1 MAGLSKTRPNKA
13 VIYARVS
20 GAKQV
25 REGDGLASQENR
37 CREYATYKD
46 YDVVE
51 VFQDDMSGKFERR
64 PAMDRMLAFLRLH
77 PKDSVVVIIDDISR
91 FARNVQAHI
100 KLRKT
105 LADAGGIL
113 ESPSIEFGEDSD
125 SRLVEHML
133 ASVAQHQREKNAEQ
147 TSNRMKGRMMNSY
160 SVFSAP
166 VGYKYKKTGSH
177 GKLLTR
183 DEPIASI
190 VKEALE
196 GYASGRFSGQADVKR
211 FLESQPDFP
220 KDLPNGQIRQ
230 QKVTDMLNRVI
241 YAGYMEHEPWGITC
255 RKGHHE
261 TLISLETYET
271 IQTRRNSKGVA
282 AKRPDI
288 SEDFPLRG
296 AIVCACC
303 DNPMTANW
311 SRSATGKRYP
321 YFNCQTRSYSE
332 YRKSIRVEKID
343 AGFETILRSLKP
355 SKKIL
360 DIAMSMLKDAW
371 DQRGDQA
378 KQAKA
383 EIKRQHKELDKQ
395 QDALVERMVETSNP
409 KVMAALENKI
419 AKLDEKK
426 LLLTDKLSQNTKP
439 KGTLGEIIELLRNYL
454 ANHWNIYENG
464 TLEVRKTTL
473 KTAFTTPLAYDRKNG
488 YRTPQVSVIFEFF
501 EKITSKCEMAHLR
514 GFEPLASAFGGQ
526 RSIQLSYRCL
536 RRGIAFQAMPRN
548 PKIRV
553 YAKSSWA
560 SSRASTKASI
570 SAVVL
575 YRPNDARH
583 VADTPR

>member
-1 MAGLSKTRPNKA
+1 MAGISKTRPSKA
-13 VIYARVS
+13 VIYCRVS

-100 KLRKT
+100 KLRET

-147 TSNRMKGRMMNSY
+147 TSNRMKGRMMNGY

-177 GKLLTR
+177 GKLLTC

-196 GYASGRFSGQADVKR
+196 GYASGRFSGQADIKR
-211 FLESQPDFP
+211 FLEAQPEFP

-241 YAGYMEHEPWGITC
+241 YAGYIEHEPWGITR

-261 TLISLETYET
+261 ALISLETYET
-271 IQTRRNSKGVA
+271 IQARRNSKGVA

-296 AIVCACC
+296 AVVCACC
-303 DNPMTANW
+303 DKPMTANW

-321 YFNCQTRSYSE
+321 YFNCQTRDCSE
-332 YRKSIRVEKID
+332 YRKSIRAEKID
-343 AGFETILRSLKP
+343 TGFEAILRSLKP
-355 SKKIL
+355 SKQIL

-371 DQRGDQA
+371 DQRGEQA

-419 AKLDEKK
+419 AKLEEDKI
-426 LLLTDKLSQNTKP
+426 LLTDKLSQNTKP
-439 KGTLGEIIELLRNYL
+439 KSTLGEIIELLRAYL
-454 ANHWNIYENG
+454 ANPWNIYENG
-464 TLEVRKTTL
+464 TLEVRKTIL
-473 KTAFTTPLAYDRKNG
+473 KTAFASPLAYDRKNG

-501 EKITSKCEMAHLR
+501 EKITSKCEMVPPHGL
-514 GFEPLASAFGGQ
+514 EP
-526 RSIQLSYRCL
+526 RTY
-536 RRGIAFQAMPRN
+536 
-548 PKIRV
+548 
-553 YAKSSWA
+553 
-560 SSRASTKASI
+560 
-570 SAVVL
+570 
-575 YRPNDARH
+575 
-583 VADTPR
+583 